1 MSIFGRGYPF
11 TEMTKQGMLDTNDI
25 PSNMKLKDIAEYKN
39 VLSRAHLKM
48 ILQDTES
55 ELSFIISGIL
65 GLDIRSI
72 KLIRNE
78 QLTQAYRRDSVRDG
92 LDIYID
98 QDDLRMYINPAK
110 GAYIQPFSLAS
121 EALHHINKSEYEAIY
136 YCKFDETPI
145 TRTAFPANKIFGPVS
160 ETKRIY
166 DKFIDDDSKKEYFH
180 SPINPRYN
188 VHNSIDLLKDCI
200 YAGVLYDNQKSYPT
214 IEVPNVR
221 VNEWLI
227 PLFTD
232 VFLNSQMYVEGLD
245 VQIDFMPNPFKHID
259 AKTISLIDGPKSKDG
274 ANEYYI
280 RHNMNPPDSNG
291 DGKPIT
297 NIWTKGTHHTGAGMW
312 LYIDPNN
319 SYPNGDYDNSITYD
333 KTAPNFI
340 QEFLLNKRAD
350 RHMRYKI
357 SAATC
362 FREDTEGT
370 RPAEYVEVEKV
381 YDSEADVPMSRGF
394 VAGASSFS
402 YTEHLQCMP
411 TCEGIFPDPED
422 LTNPMDLAVD
432 FIFCQC
438 DMYESLTPSGR
449 ASQILKDHTHTI
461 NGKPCTLF
469 GYLVIRGYSGLVGS
483 TLQDGSFE
491 KLKRDMVYDG
501 KDVVTS
507 YNNAT
512 RAHDTFFKVTV
523 RAPKGITIVG
533 GNCEEINKSTSTG
546 DKGNRFEDRI
556 QPYHD
561 KEILVKGHLFP
572 IPTTL
577 ETDSFDDIGLDG
589 VAGGIYPE
597 LPRMNYKARHRDII
611 SGYPFNYSD
620 SKGYHVSKDLVWGS
634 EEFYKYRIRDK
645 GGFLRMPIQDYLE
658 WNFTFHRRLY
668 DNVIG
673 SRYPNNKPGSYAGF
687 SGYLNPL
694 TSALDFYHYRYGG
707 LKDRLDGK
715 NIGGQLMKEATI
727 DRNGGITWNAR

>member
-25 PSNMKLKDIAEYKN
+25 PSNMKLKDIEEYKN

-166 DKFIDDDSKKEYFH
+166 DKYIDDDTKKVHFH
-180 SPINPRYN
+180 SITRYHA
-188 VHNSIDLLKDCI
+188 HNSIDLLKDCLYGGFI
-200 YAGVLYDNQKSYPT
+200 YNNQKEYPR

-232 VFLNSQMYVEGLD
+232 AFLNSQMYVEGLD

-259 AKTISLIDGPKSKDG
+259 AKTISLISGPKLKDDAG
-274 ANEYYI
+274 EYYV
-280 RHNMNPPDSNG
+280 RHDVNLSNPYNDGMPISN
-291 DGKPIT
+291 T
-297 NIWTKGTHHTGAGMW
+297 WSKGTHHTGAGMR
-312 LYIDPNN
+312 LDI
-319 SYPNGDYDNSITYD
+319 NGNYDYTNYS
-333 KTAPNFI
+333 KTDQNFI

-362 FREDTEGT
+362 FREDLEGT

-381 YDSEADVPMSRGF
+381 YDSEADIPMSRGF
-394 VAGASSFS
+394 IASSSSFS
-402 YTEHLQCMP
+402 YTKHLQCMP
-411 TCEGIFPDPED
+411 TCEGIYPDPED

-438 DMYESLTPSGR
+438 NMYEQELPFGGG
-449 ASQILKDHTHTI
+449 SQILQTHTRRI
-461 NGKPCTLF
+461 NGKECSLF

-491 KLKRDMVYDG
+491 RLKRDMVYDG
-501 KDVVTS
+501 TDVVTS

-533 GNCEEINKSTSTG
+533 GNLEEINKRMSSGYTT
-546 DKGNRFEDRI
+546 NRFEDRI
-556 QPYHD
+556 KPYHD

-572 IPTTL
+572 MPTAL
-577 ETDSFDDIGLDG
+577 ETDSFDDIGLDN

-597 LPRMNYKARHRDII
+597 LPRMNRKVNMINII
-611 SGYPFNYSD
+611 SGYPFDYSD
-620 SKGYHVSKDLVWGS
+620 NKGYHVSKDLVWGS

-658 WNFTFHRRLY
+658 WNFMFHRRLY
-668 DNVIG
+668 NNVIG
-673 SRYPNNKPGSYAGF
+673 NRIENPGVYQGF

-707 LKDRLDGK
+707 LKATLEGK
-715 NIGGQLMKEATI
+715 NIGGQLMKET
-727 DRNGGITWNAR
+727 NA

>member
-11 TEMTKQGMLDTNDI
+11 TEMTKQGMLDTSDI
-25 PSNMKLKDIAEYKN
+25 PSNMKLKDIEEYKN

-78 QLTQAYRRDSVRDG
+78 QLTYNYRFDNRVSG

-98 QDDLRMYINPAK
+98 QDDLRMYINPTRDT
-110 GAYIQPFSLAS
+110 YIQPFSLAS

-145 TRTAFPANKIFGPVS
+145 TRTAFEANKIFRPVNES
-160 ETKRIY
+160 KRAY
-166 DKFIDDDSKKEYFH
+166 DKFVDDDSKKNYFH
-180 SPINPRYN
+180 STTQYN
-188 VHNSIDLLKDCI
+188 AHNSMDLLKDC
-200 YAGVLYDNQKSYPT
+200 LYGGFLFNNQKSYPR

-232 VFLNSQMYVEGLD
+232 AFLNSQMYVDGLD
-245 VQIDFMPNPFKHID
+245 VQIDFMPNPFKHIN
-259 AKTISLIDGPKSKDG
+259 ANTINMISGPKMRGQNGSNNEWYVKHTRNPNDVHNDG
-274 ANEYYI
+274 L
-280 RHNMNPPDSNG
+280 
-291 DGKPIT
+291 PIT
-297 NIWTKGTHHTGAGMW
+297 TNWTKGTHHTGAGMW
-312 LYIDPNN
+312 LDIYANYD
-319 SYPNGDYDNSITYD
+319 SDYDKNGE
-333 KTAPNFI
+333 NFI
-340 QEFLLNKRAD
+340 QEFLFNKRAD

-362 FREDTEGT
+362 FREDLEGT

-381 YDSEADVPMSRGF
+381 YDSEADIPMSSGII
-394 VAGASSFS
+394 ASKSKLSFQA
-402 YTEHLQCMP
+402 HLQCLAR
-411 TCEGIFPDPED
+411 CEGIHPDPED

-438 DMYESLTPSGR
+438 NSYEYLNSGGGLSMI
-449 ASQILKDHTHTI
+449 SQEHTHMI
-461 NGKPCTLF
+461 NGKPCSLF

-491 KLKRDMVYDG
+491 RLKGDKIYSG
-501 KDVVTS
+501 SDVVTS

-512 RAHDTFFKVTV
+512 RAHDTFFKVTI
-523 RAPKGITIVG
+523 RTPKGITIAG
-533 GNCEEINKSTSTG
+533 GNYDEI
-546 DKGNRFEDRI
+546 DKKMSVDGSNRFADI
-556 QPYHD
+556 ILPYHD
-561 KEILVKGHLFP
+561 KEIGVTGHIFP

-577 ETDSFDDIGLDG
+577 ETDSFDDIGLDST
-589 VAGGIYPE
+589 AGGIYPE
-597 LPRMNYKARHRDII
+597 LTVSRSGHSRDIV
-611 SGYPFNYSD
+611 SGYPFDYSD
-620 SKGYHVSKDLVWGS
+620 KKGYHVSKDLVWGS
-634 EEFYKYRIRDK
+634 EEFYKYRIKDK

-658 WNFTFHRRLY
+658 WNFMFHRRLY
-668 DNVIG
+668 DNVLDVIQG
-673 SRYPNNKPGSYAGF
+673 PTRTFEDF

-694 TSALDFYHYRYGG
+694 TSALDFYFYKYGG
-707 LKDRLDGK
+707 LKAKLEGK
-715 NIGGQLMKEATI
+715 NIGGQRMKEKKI
-727 DRNGGITWNAR
+727 

>member
-25 PSNMKLKDIAEYKN
+25 PSNMKLKDIEEYKN

-166 DKFIDDDSKKEYFH
+166 DKFIDDDTKKKYFH
-180 SPINPRYN
+180 SETVYHA
-188 VHNSIDLLKDCI
+188 HNAVDLLKDCI
-200 YAGVLYDNQKSYPT
+200 YAGVLYNNQKSYPV

-232 VFLNSQMYVEGLD
+232 AFLNSQMYVEGLD

-259 AKTISLIDGPKSKDG
+259 MKTISLINGAKGKDDAG
-274 ANEYYI
+274 EYYV
-280 RHNMNPPDSNG
+280 RHDTNPTSTHHN
-291 DGKPIT
+291 DGLPLT
-297 NIWTKGTHHTGAGMW
+297 NTWAKGTHHTGAGM
-312 LYIDPNN
+312 LLNIDGNYDYNN
-319 SYPNGDYDNSITYD
+319 YNKTD
-333 KTAPNFI
+333 KNFI

-362 FREDTEGT
+362 FREDLEGT

-394 VAGASSFS
+394 IASKSSFS

-411 TCEGIFPDPED
+411 TCEGIYPDPED

-438 DMYESLTPSGR
+438 DMYEELTPLGG
-449 ASQILKDHTHTI
+449 ASQILQEYTHTI

-523 RAPKGITIVG
+523 RAPKGITIAG
-533 GNCEEINKSTSTG
+533 GNLEEINKRMSIGYT
-546 DKGNRFEDRI
+546 GNRFEDRI
-556 QPYHD
+556 KPYHD
-561 KEILVKGHLFP
+561 KEILVNGHLFP
-572 IPTTL
+572 MPTTL

-589 VAGGIYPE
+589 VSGGIYPE
-597 LPRMNYKARHRDII
+597 LPRMRYKTRAGSIV

-620 SKGYHVSKDLVWGS
+620 NKGYHVSKDLVWGS

-658 WNFTFHRRLY
+658 WNFMFHRRLF
-668 DNVIG
+668 DNVLDVVQQG
-673 SRYPNNKPGSYAGF
+673 APRVFKGF

-694 TSALDFYHYRYGG
+694 TSALDFYFY
-707 LKDRLDGK
+707 K
-715 NIGGQLMKEATI
+715 
-727 DRNGGITWNAR
+727 

>member
-11 TEMTKQGMLDTNDI
+11 TEMTKQGMLDANDI
-25 PSNMKLKDIAEYKN
+25 PSNMKLKDIEEYKN

-160 ETKRIY
+160 ETKRMY
-166 DKFIDDDSKKEYFH
+166 DKFIDDDSKKAYFH
-180 SPINPRYN
+180 SKTRYKA
-188 VHNSIDLLKDCI
+188 HNSIDLLKDCLYGGFI
-200 YAGVLYDNQKSYPT
+200 YNNQKEYPR

-232 VFLNSQMYVEGLD
+232 AFLNAQMYVEGLD

-259 AKTISLIDGPKSKDG
+259 MKTISLINGSKLIDDAG
-274 ANEYYI
+274 EYYI
-280 RHNMNPPDSNG
+280 RHDVNPSNPHS
-291 DGKPIT
+291 DGMPISNT
-297 NIWTKGTHHTGAGMW
+297 WSKGTHHTGAGMR
-312 LYIDPNN
+312 LDI
-319 SYPNGDYDNSITYD
+319 NGNYDYTNYS
-333 KTAPNFI
+333 KTDQNFI

-362 FREDTEGT
+362 FREDLEGT

-394 VAGASSFS
+394 IASYSSFS
-402 YTEHLQCMP
+402 YIDHLQCMP
-411 TCEGIFPDPED
+411 TCEGIYPDPED

-438 DMYESLTPSGR
+438 NMYEELSPLGG
-449 ASQILKDHTHTI
+449 ASQILREYTHTI

-491 KLKRDMVYDG
+491 KLKRDMFYDG
-501 KDVVTS
+501 TDVVTS

-533 GNCEEINKSTSTG
+533 GNLEEINKRISIG
-546 DKGNRFEDRI
+546 YAGNRFEDRI
-556 QPYHD
+556 KPYHD

-572 IPTTL
+572 MPTTL

-597 LPRMNYKARHRDII
+597 LPRMRYKTRTGSII
-611 SGYPFNYSD
+611 SGYPFDYSD
-620 SKGYHVSKDLVWGS
+620 NKGYHMSKDLVWGS

-658 WNFTFHRRLY
+658 WNFMFHRRLY
-668 DNVIG
+668 NNVIG
-673 SRYPNNKPGSYAGF
+673 NRIENPGVYRGF

-707 LKDRLDGK
+707 LKATLEGK
-715 NIGGQLMKEATI
+715 NIGGQLMQETK
-727 DRNGGITWNAR
+727 G

>member
-11 TEMTKQGMLDTNDI
+11 TEMTKQGMLDTSDI
-25 PSNMKLKDIAEYKN
+25 PSNMKLKDIEEYKN

-160 ETKRIY
+160 ETKREY
-166 DKFIDDDSKKEYFH
+166 DKYIDDDRKKDSFH
-180 SPINPRYN
+180 TYTGYN
-188 VHNSIDLLKDCI
+188 AHNSIDLLKDCLYGGFI
-200 YAGVLYDNQKSYPT
+200 YNNQKEYPR

-232 VFLNSQMYVEGLD
+232 TFLNSQMYVEGLD

-259 AKTISLIDGPKSKDG
+259 MKTISLIGGPKLRDDVG
-274 ANEYYI
+274 EYYV
-280 RHNMNPPDSNG
+280 RHDMNPPSPHADMT
-291 DGKPIT
+291 PTT
-297 NIWTKGTHHTGAGMW
+297 NTWTKGTHHTGAGMW
-312 LYIDPNN
+312 IDI
-319 SYPNGDYDNSITYD
+319 NGNYGTYMNRVTYN
-333 KTAPNFI
+333 KTDQNFI

-362 FREDTEGT
+362 FREDLEGT

-394 VAGASSFS
+394 IAGMSSFS

-411 TCEGIFPDPED
+411 TCEGIYPDPED

-438 DMYESLTPSGR
+438 NMYEEELPFGGG
-449 ASQILKDHTHTI
+449 SQILQRHTHRI
-461 NGKPCTLF
+461 NGKECSLF

-501 KDVVTS
+501 KDAVTS

-533 GNCEEINKSTSTG
+533 GNLEEINKRMSSGFT
-546 DKGNRFEDRI
+546 GNRFEDRI
-556 QPYHD
+556 KPYHD
-561 KEILVKGHLFP
+561 KEILRGGHLFP
-572 IPTTL
+572 MPTTL

-597 LPRMNYKARHRDII
+597 LPRMNRKVNMINII
-611 SGYPFNYSD
+611 SGYPFDYSD
-620 SKGYHVSKDLVWGS
+620 NKGYHVSKDLVWGS

-658 WNFTFHRRLY
+658 WNFMFHRRLY
-668 DNVIG
+668 NNVIG
-673 SRYPNNKPGSYAGF
+673 NRIINPGVYQGF

-707 LKDRLDGK
+707 LKATLEGK
-715 NIGGQLMKEATI
+715 NIGGQLMQETK
-727 DRNGGITWNAR
+727 G

>member
-25 PSNMKLKDIAEYKN
+25 PSNMKLKDIEEYKN

-78 QLTQAYRRDSVRDG
+78 QLTQAYRIDSVREG

-145 TRTAFPANKIFGPVS
+145 TRTAFPANKIYGPVS
-160 ETKRIY
+160 ETKRMY
-166 DKFIDDDSKKEYFH
+166 DKFIDDDSKKEHFH
-180 SPINPRYN
+180 SKTRYKA
-188 VHNSIDLLKDCI
+188 HNSIDLLKDCLYGGFI
-200 YAGVLYDNQKSYPT
+200 YNNQKEYPR

-232 VFLNSQMYVEGLD
+232 AFLNSQMYVEGLD

-259 AKTISLIDGPKSKDG
+259 MKTISLIDGAKSKDDAG
-274 ANEYYI
+274 EYYV
-280 RHNMNPPDSNG
+280 RHDVNPSNPHN
-291 DGKPIT
+291 DGMPVT
-297 NIWTKGTHHTGAGMW
+297 NTWSKGTHHTGAGMQ
-312 LYIDPNN
+312 LEI
-319 SYPNGDYDNSITYD
+319 NGNYDYTNYN
-333 KTAPNFI
+333 KTDQNFI

-362 FREDTEGT
+362 FREDLEGT

-394 VAGASSFS
+394 IASHSSFS
-402 YTEHLQCMP
+402 YHGHLQCMP

-438 DMYESLTPSGR
+438 NMYEELLPFGG
-449 ASQILKDHTHTI
+449 ASQILQNHTHRI
-461 NGKPCTLF
+461 NGKECSLF
-469 GYLVIRGYSGLVGS
+469 GFLVIRGYSGLVGS

-501 KDVVTS
+501 TDAVTS

-533 GNCEEINKSTSTG
+533 GNLEEINKRMSIGYT
-546 DKGNRFEDRI
+546 GNRFEDRI
-556 QPYHD
+556 KPYHD
-561 KEILVKGHLFP
+561 KEINVKGHLFP
-572 IPTTL
+572 MPTTL

-597 LPRMNYKARHRDII
+597 LPRINHKTTAINI
-611 SGYPFNYSD
+611 VSGYPFNYSD
-620 SKGYHVSKDLVWGS
+620 NKGYHVSKDLVWGS

-658 WNFTFHRRLY
+658 WNFMFHRRLY
-668 DNVIG
+668 NNVIG
-673 SRYPNNKPGSYAGF
+673 NRIQNSGVYQGF

-707 LKDRLDGK
+707 LKATLEGK
-715 NIGGQLMKEATI
+715 NIGGQLMQETK
-727 DRNGGITWNAR
+727 G

>member
-25 PSNMKLKDIAEYKN
+25 PANIKLRNIAKYKN

-72 KLIRNE
+72 KLIRKE
-78 QLTQAYRRDSVRDG
+78 QLTSSYKNDEIKCG

-98 QDDLRMYINPAK
+98 GDDLRMYINPARNTC
-110 GAYIQPFSLAS
+110 IQPFSLAS

-145 TRTAFPANKIFGPVS
+145 TRTRFDTDKIYKPS
-160 ETKRIY
+160 AESRRIY
-166 DKFIDDDSKKEYFH
+166 DDCMDDNWKRGYFH
-180 SPINPRYN
+180 STTQYHA
-188 VHNSIDLLKDCI
+188 HNSIDLLNDC
-200 YAGVLYDNQKSYPT
+200 LYKGFVYNNQKEYPQ

-232 VFLNSQMYVEGLD
+232 VFLNSQMYVDGLD
-245 VQIDFMPNPFKHID
+245 VQIDFMPNPFKHIN
-259 AKTISLIDGPKSKDG
+259 ANTISLINGPNVRTGDTGYCYARHDMNLHNPHNDGTPNFS
-274 ANEYYI
+274 
-280 RHNMNPPDSNG
+280 H
-291 DGKPIT
+291 
-297 NIWTKGTHHTGAGMW
+297 WTKGTHHTGAGMW
-312 LYIDPNN
+312 INI
-319 SYPNGDYDNSITYD
+319 NGNYTPYYDRND
-333 KTAPNFI
+333 ANFI

-362 FREDTEGT
+362 FREDLEGT

-381 YDSEADVPMSRGF
+381 YDSEADIPMSCGF
-394 VAGASSFS
+394 ISGKSSYSFR
-402 YTEHLQCMP
+402 EHLQCL
-411 TCEGIFPDPED
+411 TRCEGIHPDPED

-438 DMYESLTPSGR
+438 DSYEVLSPGGGLSTIER
-449 ASQILKDHTHTI
+449 EHTHTI
-461 NGKPCTLF
+461 NGKPCSLF

-491 KLKRDMVYDG
+491 KLKRDQVYDG
-501 KDVVTS
+501 SDAVTS

-512 RAHDTFFKVTV
+512 RAHDTFFKVTI
-523 RAPKGITIVG
+523 RTPKGITIVG
-533 GNCEEINKSTSTG
+533 GNCDDI
-546 DKGNRFEDRI
+546 DKREVMGSERKFADRI
-556 QPYHD
+556 LPYHD
-561 KEILVKGHLFP
+561 RGIGVSGHLFP

-577 ETDSFDDIGLDG
+577 ETDSFDDIGLDS

-597 LPRMNYKARHRDII
+597 LTRAYTRHPRDIV

-620 SKGYHVSKDLVWGS
+620 KNGYHVSKDLVWGS

-658 WNFTFHRRLY
+658 WNFMFHRRLF
-668 DNVIG
+668 DNVLDVTQQG
-673 SRYPNNKPGSYAGF
+673 SPRAFKGF

-694 TSALDFYHYRYGG
+694 TSALDFYFYKYGG
-707 LKDRLDGK
+707 LKAKLEGK
-715 NIGGQLMKEATI
+715 NIGGQEMKEKA
-727 DRNGGITWNAR
+727 AQF

>member
-11 TEMTKQGMLDTNDI
+11 TEMTKQGMLDINDI
-25 PSNMKLKDIAEYKN
+25 PSNIKLRNIAEYKN

-48 ILQDTES
+48 ILQDVES
-55 ELSFIISGIL
+55 ELSFIISGLL

-78 QLTQAYRRDSVRDG
+78 QLTSSYKNDEIKNG
-92 LDIYID
+92 LNIYID
-98 QDDLRMYINPAK
+98 HEDLRMYISPARNT
-110 GAYIQPFSLAS
+110 YIQPFSLAS

-145 TRTAFPANKIFGPVS
+145 TKTRFDTDKIYKPS
-160 ETKRIY
+160 TKSKRIY
-166 DKFIDDDSKKEYFH
+166 DDYMDDNWKRGYFH
-180 SPINPRYN
+180 SMTTYHA
-188 VHNSIDLLKDCI
+188 HNSIDLLNDC
-200 YAGVLYDNQKSYPT
+200 LYKGFVYNNQKEYPQ

-232 VFLNSQMYVEGLD
+232 VFLNSQMYVDGLD
-245 VQIDFMPNPFKHID
+245 VQIDFMPNPFKHIN
-259 AKTISLIDGPKSKDG
+259 ANTISLINGPNVRTGDTG
-274 ANEYYI
+274 HCYA
-280 RHNMNPPDSNG
+280 RHDMNPHSPHN
-291 DGKPIT
+291 DGIP
-297 NIWTKGTHHTGAGMW
+297 NFSHWTKGTHHTGAGMW
-312 LYIDPNN
+312 INISGNYTP
-319 SYPNGDYDNSITYD
+319 YYDRND
-333 KTAPNFI
+333 ANFI

-362 FREDTEGT
+362 FREDLEGT

-381 YDSEADVPMSRGF
+381 YDSEADIPMSCGF
-394 VAGASSFS
+394 ISGESSF
-402 YTEHLQCMP
+402 TFRERLQCL
-411 TCEGIFPDPED
+411 TRCEGIHPDPED

-438 DMYESLTPSGR
+438 SSYEVLSSGGGLSTIER
-449 ASQILKDHTHTI
+449 EHTHTI
-461 NGKPCTLF
+461 NGKPCSLF

-491 KLKRDMVYDG
+491 KLKRDQVYDG
-501 KDVVTS
+501 SDAVTS

-512 RAHDTFFKVTV
+512 RAHDTFFKVTI
-523 RAPKGITIVG
+523 RTPKGITIVG
-533 GNCEEINKSTSTG
+533 GNCDDI
-546 DKGNRFEDRI
+546 DKREVMGSERKFADRI
-556 QPYHD
+556 LPYHD
-561 KEILVKGHLFP
+561 REIGVSGHLFP

-577 ETDSFDDIGLDG
+577 ETDSFDDIGLDTI
-589 VAGGIYPE
+589 AGGIYPE
-597 LPRMNYKARHRDII
+597 LTRAYNRHPRDIV

-620 SKGYHVSKDLVWGS
+620 KNGYHVSKDLVWGS

-658 WNFTFHRRLY
+658 WNFMFHRRLFN
-668 DNVIG
+668 NVLDAAEGTARGI
-673 SRYPNNKPGSYAGF
+673 NGF

-694 TSALDFYHYRYGG
+694 TSALDFYFYKYGG
-707 LKDRLDGK
+707 LKAKLEGK
-715 NIGGQLMKEATI
+715 NIGGQEMKERVTQS
-727 DRNGGITWNAR
+727 